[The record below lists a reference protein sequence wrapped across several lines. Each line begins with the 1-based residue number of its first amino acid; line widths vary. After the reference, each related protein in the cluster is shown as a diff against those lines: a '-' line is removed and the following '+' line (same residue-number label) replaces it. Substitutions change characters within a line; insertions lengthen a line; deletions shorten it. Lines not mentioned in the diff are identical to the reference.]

1 MKVLTGHLT
10 ATEKKVVKQII
21 QNSWNY
27 GKVGLKTYF
36 VEKNND
42 VFNVKIQIVDR
53 GLIPC
58 PGSKLRLSTYLSII
72 KL

>member
-21 QNSWNY
+21 QNNWVY
-27 GKVGLKTYF
+27 GKVGLKTFF
-36 VEKNND
+36 VTKDNEN
-42 VFNVKIQIVDR
+42 FNVKIQVKDR

-58 PGSKLRLSTYLSII
+58 PGSQLRLSTYLSTI